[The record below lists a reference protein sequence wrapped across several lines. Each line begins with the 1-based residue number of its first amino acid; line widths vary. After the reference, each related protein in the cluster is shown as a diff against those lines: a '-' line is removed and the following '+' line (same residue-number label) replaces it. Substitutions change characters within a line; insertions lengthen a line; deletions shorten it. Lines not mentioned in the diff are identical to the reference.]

1 MKNLKK
7 ALAILL
13 ALTMVLALAACGNNG
28 EPANNGQKD
37 PAPVTDGDD
46 QPSTTPDDQEK
57 DYSGYTIRIYSNSNS
72 TERTTWLINEARDAG
87 FTISIDDNSVI
98 SGDTAAIQ
106 AANEN
111 KDGDLIFGLNET
123 RWSQLVSG
131 TYENLK
137 LLDWTPSWAGEVGE
151 YVYPGAAYG
160 LVIQNVLMLYR
171 TDELGTNG
179 QELHFDHWADLVD
192 CGYTWYRQNKVGGTT
207 NANINS
213 AMLYAYVDPASPA
226 GGISIDGWKMLWK
239 YCAEGKSGG
248 AEDYKYGF
256 DPLNKGE
263 VQVSTFYSS
272 SLYGKI
278 DAAADGSDNPLKG
291 TMQPENWA
299 LVDIA
304 DGTYYIAEYIGILD
318 KAGRSEE
325 ETEAVKAFAEWFGSA
340 DTQAAWGEEFDSYPC
355 NQAAADILYP
365 DGVPAIYT
373 LKNFA
378 LSKVEGTDMIYAEY
392 VAAHSAEWTNI
403 MTNLG
408 FYWADASSAVAEPD
422 WDNLDWATLTQ
433 AAA

>member
-1 MKNLKK
+1 MKKMKRML
-7 ALAILL
+7 ALLL
-13 ALTMVLALAACGNNG
+13 ALVLAMSMMACGSSKDDTK
-28 EPANNGQKD
+28 ETTKSAPAVSDNKGGK
-37 PAPVTDGDD
+37 TD
-46 QPSTTPDDQEK
+46 TEEK
-57 DYSGYTIRIYSNSNS
+57 DYSKYTIRIYSNSNS
-72 TERTTWLINEARDAG
+72 TERTTWLINEAKDAG

-137 LLDWTPSWAGEVGE
+137 VIDWTPSWAEEVGE
-151 YVYPGAAYG
+151 YVYTGKAYG

-179 QELHFDHWADLVD
+179 EKLHFEHWADLIN

-213 AMLYAYVDPASPA
+213 AMLYAFVDPTSEA
-226 GGISIDGWKMLWK
+226 GGVSVDGWKTLWA
-239 YCAEGKSGG
+239 YCAGGKSGG
-248 AEDYKYGF
+248 DDYKYGF
-256 DPLNKGE
+256 VPLNKGD

-272 SLYGKI
+272 SLYGQI
-278 DAAADGSDNPLKG
+278 DAAAEGSENPLLG
-291 TMQPENWA
+291 TMEPENWA
-299 LVDIA
+299 LVEID

-318 KAGRSEE
+318 KAGRTDE
-325 ETEAVKAFAEWFGSA
+325 ETEAVMAFAEWFGSA
-340 DTQAAWGEEFDSYPC
+340 EVQAAWGEEFDSYPC
-355 NQAAADILYP
+355 NQAAAAILYP
-365 DGVPAIYT
+365 DGIPGIYQ

-378 LSKVEGTDMIYAEY
+378 LNQVEGTDMTYAEY
-392 VAAHSAEWTNI
+392 VAAHSTEWTNI

-408 FYWADASSAVAEPD
+408 FYWADESAAVAEPD
-422 WDNLDWATLTQ
+422 WATLDWATLTQ
-433 AAA
+433 SAQ